1 MPEMNNDLARSA
13 KDASVFRKRFAEY
26 LEESARIIVDS
37 KLGGLNE
44 NIYLLKKQ
52 SETLRK
58 EIFRILVLGDFNRG
72 KSSLLNALLGINLL
86 PTSVVACTALL
97 AKIKYGKSQHI
108 SIYFKDRNRPPEIYK
123 NIEDFD
129 IHYSIPSEV
138 RNNEEMDDASVFPHV
153 SHAEIEKDID
163 LLENGVEFIDTP
175 GLNRSEGDNKLT
187 LSYIKNC
194 QAIVFVLDATGT
206 QFSMS
211 DKTYLRD
218 YLNLYFLNMEV
229 NLPKVFFV
237 INKWDL
243 IAKNSR
249 SGDKVKSDQEKV
261 KLRYE
266 NVLASEL
273 NISVDKIRNLWNKRL
288 FATAAER
295 ELDNLAGTGEPLN
308 SGVPQLRKALGDF
321 LQNDRLRAEFDQALV
336 TLLLTHT
343 QTEAQLERV
352 YSNLSES
359 KESIK
364 NKIKNANIGI
374 RKMEKTLS
382 DLEVSISKQMSV
394 TSRFVT
400 DGFTR
405 AMSGVINNLEIFVS
419 DIKIDSFFVTEAGVN
434 IYQDKIT
441 ARCRDLI
448 GNAIQDW
455 KFSINHPFENDL
467 KAVKV
472 SFIQQEQN
480 YFYEKNIIEEN
491 ILKSE
496 KTSQKSDFFGES
508 KISSITDTPN
518 IVGGSKGT
526 NSLFTMNAFASF
538 QGLATGSLV
547 ATAIAGIM
555 HGAVFGPVG
564 IAVTLTGGII
574 KLLLDNKSKKNAI
587 EQESI
592 RIIKQKV
599 QSEIHRKQSEVY
611 NLVSETFD
619 AFFSKLE
626 LLKQDLSALNQ
637 GINSLQVE
645 RQRTETEVIDEEIRL
660 KKVWDELQKN
670 KALTMQLY
678 KKAFGVELTEDYILN
693 ITNTYNKS
701 RTSSE
706 PSFTTSETETVP
718 TKSSDFS
725 QEKTG
730 FLNKLKNIFGI

>member
-1 MPEMNNDLARSA
+1 MQEINNDLARSA
-13 KDASVFRKRFAEY
+13 KEASVFRKRFAEY
-26 LEESARIIVDS
+26 LEESARVIGDS

-44 NIYLLKKQ
+44 NISLLRKQ

-58 EIFRILVLGDFNRG
+58 EKFRILVLGDFNRG

-86 PTSVVACTALL
+86 PISVVACTALL
-97 AKIKYGKSQHI
+97 AKIKYGKSQNI
-108 SIYFKDRNRPPEIYK
+108 SIHFKDERRLPEIYK

-129 IHYSIPSEV
+129 NHYSIPSEV
-138 RNNEEMDDASVFPHV
+138 RNNEEMDDASAFPHV

-175 GLNRSEGDNKLT
+175 GLNRSEGDNILT

-206 QFSMS
+206 QFSLS

-218 YLNLYFLNMEV
+218 YLGLYFLNMEED
-229 NLPKVFFV
+229 LPKVFFV
-237 INKWDL
+237 INKWDD
-243 IAKNSR
+243 IAKNAR
-249 SGDKVKSDQEKV
+249 PAEKVKSDQEKV

-266 NVLASEL
+266 NVLASQL
-273 NISVDKIRNLWNKRL
+273 GISVDKIRNLWNKRL
-288 FATAAER
+288 FATSAKR
-295 ELDNLAGTGEPLN
+295 ELDNLAGSDDPVN

-321 LQNDRLRAEFDQALV
+321 LQNDRLRAEFNQALV
-336 TLLLTHT
+336 ILIVAHK
-343 QTEAQLERV
+343 QTESQLERL
-352 YSNLSES
+352 YSNLRES

-364 NKIKNANIGI
+364 NKIQNANVGL
-374 RKMEKTLS
+374 RKMEKALS
-382 DLEVSISKQMSV
+382 DLEINISKQMSV

-400 DGFTR
+400 DGFMR
-405 AMSGVINNLEIFVS
+405 AMSGVINNLEVFVS
-419 DIKIDSFFVTEAGVN
+419 DIKIESFFVTEAGVN
-434 IYQDKIT
+434 IYQDKIA
-441 ARCRDLI
+441 ARCRELI
-448 GNAIQDW
+448 INAIQDW

-467 KAVKV
+467 KAAKV
-472 SFIQQEQN
+472 SFIQQEQS

-496 KTSQKSDFFGES
+496 RTYQKSDFFGGS
-508 KISSITDTPN
+508 KIPSITDTPN
-518 IVGGSKGT
+518 IAWGNRGT

-626 LLKQDLSALNQ
+626 LLKHDFSTLNQ

-645 RQRTETEVIDEEIRL
+645 RQRTETEAIDEEIRL

-678 KKAFGVELTEDYILN
+678 KKAFGGEPTEDYIIN
-693 ITNTYNKS
+693 IVNTYSKS
-701 RTSSE
+701 KTASE
-706 PSFTTSETETVP
+706 PSFTTDETEITSP
-718 TKSSDFS
+718 KNSDFS

-730 FLNKLKNIFGI
+730 LFNKLKNIFGV